1 MGIYQ
6 SDISESLY
14 DSVCT
19 VNTNTN
25 ALLSDLQLTEDE
37 PIPTRPFVVVTVRGS
52 VTLNDWINNAITQLY
67 PMDNR
72 FVALKD
78 EVAQNLENDISALTN
93 PIILVTG
100 HSLGAAIAN
109 LLAAEFTNQGTVL

>member
-1 MGIYQ
+1 
-6 SDISESLY
+6 
-14 DSVCT
+14 
-19 VNTNTN
+19 
-25 ALLSDLQLTEDE
+25 
-37 PIPTRPFVVVTVRGS
+37 
-52 VTLNDWINNAITQLY
+52 
-67 PMDNR
+67 MDNR